1 MEMQP
6 LSLAG
11 WLRPALM
18 AIALVYAFLAG
29 LHTVSETDL
38 GWQMATGRYI
48 VQHHQI
54 PSTTLFTY
62 TVPDST
68 WIYPPFP
75 GVIFYLLYLIG
86 GYSALSWFSALAC
99 TATVALAV
107 WRGGSV
113 TAALAILAVPAI
125 AFRIVPRA
133 DLFTTVLFAAVLV
146 LLARYYEGHPVRLWP
161 LPVLMLLWV
170 NLHHGF
176 VAGLALMGAYV
187 FSEVCDLLF
196 VIAGSPP
203 LHGSERSCPGSL
215 PRQRR
220 RSSILGAS
228 ASIELSRGKTKLR
241 SRSVISLASGPASIS
256 TRWRSVKRL
265 ALAIP
270 PARTGG

>member
-1 MEMQP
+1 
-6 LSLAG
+6 
-11 WLRPALM
+11 
-18 AIALVYAFLAG
+18 
-29 LHTVSETDL
+29 
-38 GWQMATGRYI
+38 MATGRYI

-68 WIYPPFP
+68 WIYPPFS
-75 GVIFYLLYLIG
+75 GVIFYLLYLVG
-86 GYSALSWFSALAC
+86 GYSGLSLFSALAC
-99 TATVALAV
+99 TATVALAA
-107 WRGGSV
+107 WRGGRV

-125 AFRIVPRA
+125 AFRIVRRA

-196 VIAGSPP
+196 VDRRVASLARLRKALPWLFAAAAATLVNPSRFSWCAIAPKTLNCFPVWPSAAT
-203 LHGSERSCPGSL
+203 
-215 PRQRR
+215 R
-220 RSSILGAS
+220 RSSPLRPRLLETPGAR
-228 ASIELSRGKTKLR
+228 AP
-241 SRSVISLASGPASIS
+241 SVLIS
-256 TRWRSVKRL
+256 
-265 ALAIP
+265 
-270 PARTGG
+270 